1 MREIEVVNK
10 KGDVLLS
17 INVDGEYEAENYP
30 FAFEVFEKECPQDM
44 KKTECLDSYMSF
56 RFDAQEFQYFV
67 HILRHDYK
75 DPSLKEGE
83 LGYHLDIYPTPY
95 DRFYHEGHKEKYTGL
110 YFDNPLPEEL
120 EYCLGGGLSKYNP
133 VYFSLCPSW

>member
-10 KGDVLLS
+10 KGEVILS
-17 INVDGEYEAENYP
+17 INVDGEYNADNYP
-30 FAFEVFEKECPQDM
+30 YAFEVYEKECPANM

-67 HILRHDYK
+67 HILRHNYA

-95 DRFYHEGHKEKYTGL
+95 DRFYQEGHKEKYTGL
-110 YFDNPLPEEL
+110 YFSNPLPEEL
-120 EYCLGGGLSKYNP
+120 EYCAGGADRRAHN
-133 VYFSLCPSW
+133 